1 MFFQVLFSY
10 AEFVELFNWEK
21 TGNRPCG
28 LLNCGNRFVL
38 KSKVKYQPLLFSSF
52 FMFICASLDFIY
64 VSLIYFLSILKT
76 LSYYVSYTVALR
88 MWFYNVL
95 HAPGR

>member
-1 MFFQVLFSY
+1 MFFKVLFSY

-38 KSKVKYQPLLFSSF
+38 KSKVKYQYYFPQAFIIYIIYYIIYIIYGCICLL
-52 FMFICASLDFIY
+52 D
-64 VSLIYFLSILKT
+64 
-76 LSYYVSYTVALR
+76 
-88 MWFYNVL
+88 
-95 HAPGR
+95 